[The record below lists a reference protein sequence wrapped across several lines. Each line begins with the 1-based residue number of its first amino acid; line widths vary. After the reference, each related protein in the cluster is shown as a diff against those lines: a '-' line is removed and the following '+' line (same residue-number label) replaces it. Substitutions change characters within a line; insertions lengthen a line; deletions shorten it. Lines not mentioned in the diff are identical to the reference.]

1 MINFLRRL
9 DQAPEHVFW
18 VIPCLLGPR
27 LFGQID
33 RDPASPTYGCAD
45 RYFWRYR
52 LHDLPNARFQEAM
65 LTLALVR
72 DLDMPENPFFKAPLL
87 TRLVRAALGFW
98 LARRHADG
106 SLDEVYPFER
116 SGCATAFSAYAA
128 TEVMRRDPALYD
140 PAALTTA
147 DWLARAGYQANPN
160 QRLAAALALSTFAE
174 LSGRQAYAE
183 AARRALAGLAS
194 AFGPG
199 GCLMEYGG
207 EDMGYHTISMS
218 LAAQLRA
225 RRPDWPEAAAL
236 VDRGLAAFERH
247 LDEAGR
253 IRPGNWSRGTQFVY
267 PLAVALAGRH
277 DLVRRIAAGA
287 VAGVALT
294 PLWQDDRYMIPL
306 LTDYLLCFEALSAR
320 VPGREAG

>member
-1 MINFLRRL
+1 MIDILRRL

-18 VIPCLLGPR
+18 AIPCLLAPR
-27 LFGQID
+27 LLGQID

-45 RYFWRYR
+45 RYYWRYR

-65 LTLALVR
+65 LALALVR
-72 DLDMPENPFFKAPLL
+72 DLDVPENPFFQAPLL
-87 TRLVRAALGFW
+87 TRLVAAALGFW
-98 LARRHADG
+98 LSRRHADG

-147 DWLARAGYQANPN
+147 DWLARARYQANPN
-160 QRLAAALALSTFAE
+160 QRLAASLALSTFAE

-183 AARRALAGLAS
+183 ASRRAVAGLSS

-225 RRPDWPEAAAL
+225 RRPDWPEPADL
-236 VDRGLAAFERH
+236 VERGLAAFERH
-247 LDEAGR
+247 LDESGR
-253 IRPGNWSRGTQFVY
+253 IRPGNWSRGTRFVY
-267 PLAVALAGRH
+267 PLAPALAGRD

-306 LTDYLLCFEALSAR
+306 LSDYLLCFMALSAR
-320 VPGREAG
+320 LFPREAA